1 MLPVPHPA
9 LLSRSLTIAPACLPA
24 RPPALP
30 ALCCAVLQTVVDAPN
45 SKKSD
50 LRRARSALCNL
61 APTST
66 GSATAIALIFPELKG
81 KLNGL
86 AIRVPLLNAS
96 ITDCVFEVKRSTT
109 AEEVNALLKVGKGGL
124 VAGWLDRGA
133 AECSTTR
140 CIMLL
145 TCSDVQAAPSL
156 PLPACCPCLPLPACL
171 VQEAAGS
178 YLSGILGYEEQ
189 PLVSTDYINDLRSSI
204 VDALST
210 QVIDGTMVK
219 IYAW

>member
-1 MLPVPHPA
+1 
-9 LLSRSLTIAPACLPA
+9 
-24 RPPALP
+24 
-30 ALCCAVLQTVVDAPN
+30 VLQTVVDAPN

-109 AEEVNALLKVGKGGL
+109 AEEVNALLKVG
-124 VAGWLDRGA
+124 GWLGLGGGA
-133 AECSTTR
+133 WEGGWVGGRA
-140 CIMLL
+140 
-145 TCSDVQAAPSL
+145 
-156 PLPACCPCLPLPACL
+156 
-171 VQEAAGS
+171 
-178 YLSGILGYEEQ
+178 
-189 PLVSTDYINDLRSSI
+189 
-204 VDALST
+204 
-210 QVIDGTMVK
+210 
-219 IYAW
+219 